1 MSTKQEHTP
10 GLSDTPLT
18 DAFIREFIDRPAQ
31 TARYPKHHEMAEFT
45 RRMERDRAELLAALE
60 RLNIATCLI
69 LQSKP
74 VRDMDEALFEARA
87 AIAKAKA

>member
-1 MSTKQEHTP
+1 MSTKQKP
-10 GLSDTPLT
+10 TPLT
-18 DAFIREFIDRPAQ
+18 DALSFDNAGRIAVL
-31 TARYPKHHEMAEFT
+31 KHA